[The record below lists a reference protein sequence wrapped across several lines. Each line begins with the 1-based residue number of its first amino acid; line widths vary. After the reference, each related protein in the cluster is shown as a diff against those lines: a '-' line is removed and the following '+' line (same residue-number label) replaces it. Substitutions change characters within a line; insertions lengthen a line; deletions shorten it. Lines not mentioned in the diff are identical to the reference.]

1 MAVPLDDFCGSK
13 FWDFDQSWN
22 TTDPDLSVCF
32 QDTILVWVPC
42 GFLWLFAPLETYL
55 LLKSSSRLI
64 PWTALNIAKLLIT
77 LSLFLI
83 SLAEFS
89 YAGHAALSEGV
100 ALPSVYFYTPFLKLA
115 TFLLATTMLLAGKKR
130 GIRSSGTLFL
140 FWFLMLLCGLV
151 AYRSHLKHALAA
163 DPADDDESYHPPN
176 ERVGQAFFFGTY
188 MAYYPLV
195 LVQFLLNCFADTKPV
210 YRQHAPSSE
219 EKECPESGASFLS
232 RLLFSWF
239 DSLAYQGFR
248 KPLEPTDLWT
258 LNFKDRTDQVVP
270 TFDRHWQTEVSRVAS
285 TKERTDV
292 AASFHNHVNHEGE
305 VKFSEPSN
313 KSAKAKP
320 SQLSI
325 VRALAKTFGPMFVA
339 GSVLK
344 LGTDTLQF
352 VSPQILRAMIGFVG
366 SGEPLWKGI
375 FYAVL
380 MFATATLQ
388 SLLLSAYFQRMYIV
402 GMRIRTC
409 LISAIYRKSLVLSN
423 AAKKES
429 TTGEIVNLMS
439 NDAQKFMELMVFL
452 NMLWSA
458 PFQIALALY
467 FLWDL
472 LGVAVLSGVGVMV
485 LMVPIN
491 GFLAAYSKKLQT
503 RQMKHKDERIKL
515 MNEILGGMK
524 VLKLYA
530 WERSFEKQVQDI
542 REKEVANLRT
552 MAYLSSVLSFLWNC
566 APFLVSLMSF
576 MTYVLMSNE
585 NVLGPQKAFV
595 SLTLF
600 NILRFPLS
608 MLPMLISMLVQ
619 ASVSVKRMNKYLGN
633 EELEE
638 YVTHEKDD
646 VNPVTVEYGS
656 FAWTRD
662 EDPVLRDVNIK
673 IPKGKLVALVGQVG
687 AGKSS
692 LLSALLGD
700 MERIQG
706 TVNIHGSVA
715 YIAQQVWIQN
725 ATVRDNILFQK
736 PMERERYNRV
746 LEQCALQSD
755 LSVLP
760 GGDMTEIGEKGIN
773 LSGGQKQR
781 VSLARAVYSDTDIYF
796 LDDPLSAVDSHV
808 GRHIFEKVIGPNGAL
823 KNKTRVLV
831 THGISYLPQVDHI
844 LVLKDGRVEEQ
855 GSYKELLSQKG
866 AFAEVL
872 LQFLREESQEDEL
885 LDTDPNIVEEL
896 ILQVGNPEINRQL
909 SLRKS
914 SEELSVAERKEFL
927 RSLSRQLSESASVE
941 STPVRAGSMDLSNRK
956 GSNAS
961 SLQSNR
967 TLSRSRSR
975 SQATLKG
982 EKGAVEAE
990 PTKLVQAEVAETGQ
1004 VKWRVYFAYFGAIG
1018 VAWLVPIVLMNVAS
1032 SAFSLGSNLWLTA
1045 WSNDPPLPDG
1055 TQDLGKRDLRLG
1067 VYGGLGLGQGLTIL
1081 FGSLALSLGSLKGAM
1096 FLHNGLLA
1104 NILRSPMAFFDT
1116 TPLGRVV
1123 NRFSKDVDTMD
1134 IAIPMTVR
1142 AWLMCVLQVV
1152 STLLIISIS
1161 TPIFMAVAVPIGVL
1175 YYFIQLFYIAT
1186 SRQLKRLESVT
1197 RSPIYT
1203 HFSET
1208 LSGVSTIRAYGAQER
1223 FVLESNHR
1231 VDYNQM
1237 CYYPSTISNRW
1248 LAVRLEFC
1256 GNLIVLFAAL
1266 FSVFGSQALDGGTV
1280 GLSLSYALSI
1290 TATMNWMVRMS
1301 CEFETNIVA
1310 VERIMEYTRSPT
1322 EAAWEVPE
1330 SKPAL
1335 DWPMGGQVQF
1345 ADYSTRY
1352 REGMDLVIKDIT
1364 VSINAGEKVGVVG
1377 RTGAGKS
1384 SLMLSLFRIV
1394 EPAKGTIFID
1404 GVDVTKIG
1412 LHDLRSKLTIIP
1424 QDPILFSGTLRTNLD
1439 PFGEKSDTELWSA
1452 LELSHLKAFVSG
1464 LDKGLEYQ
1472 VAEGG
1477 ENLSVGQRQLVC
1489 LARAL
1494 LRKSKVLVLDEA
1506 TAAVD
1511 METDSLIQQTIRK
1524 EFTGCTVLTIAHR
1537 LNTIMDYDRIL
1548 VLEQGRVA
1556 EFDTP
1561 SNLLANESSIFYSMS
1576 KDADLA

>member
-1 MAVPLDDFCGSK
+1 VSDVTFVDQGARRSNTGSSTLSSMAVPLDVFCGSK
-13 FWDFDQSWN
+13 FWDYNQTWN

-32 QDTILVWVPC
+32 QDTVLVWVPC
-42 GFLWLFAPLETYL
+42 GFLWLFAPLETYT
-55 LLKSSSRLI
+55 LLKSSNRLI

-77 LSLFLI
+77 FSLFLI
-83 SLAEFS
+83 SLVEFS

-115 TFLLATTMLLAGKKR
+115 TFLLAGAFLLAGKKR
-130 GIRSSGTLFL
+130 GVQSSGTLFL
-140 FWFLMLLCGLV
+140 FWLLLLLSGVV
-151 AYRSHLKHALAA
+151 AYRSHLKKALSAA
-163 DPADDDESYHPPN
+163 PDEDDASYSPRH
-176 ERVGQAFFFGTY
+176 ERVGQEFFFATY

-219 EKECPESGASFLS
+219 EKECPESGSSFLS

-239 DSLAYQGFR
+239 DALAYQGFKR
-248 KPLEPTDLWT
+248 PLEPGDLWA
-258 LNFKDRTDQVVP
+258 LNHNDRTDQVVP
-270 TFDRHWQTEVSRVAS
+270 QFDKNWQTEVSRMAPAR
-285 TKERTDV
+285 ERPDV

-305 VKFSEPSN
+305 VKFSEPTKKVSGP
-313 KSAKAKP
+313 KP

-325 VRALAKTFGPMFVA
+325 VRALAKTFGPMFVS
-339 GSVLK
+339 GSILK
-344 LGTDTLQF
+344 LIHDTLQF
-352 VSPQILRAMIGFVG
+352 VSPQVLRAMIGFVG
-366 SGEPLWKGI
+366 SGEPYWKGV
-375 FYAVL
+375 FYALL
-380 MFATATLQ
+380 MFTTATVQ
-388 SLLLSAYFQRMYIV
+388 SLMLSAYFQRMYIV
-402 GMRIRTC
+402 GMRIRTS

-485 LMVPIN
+485 LMVPVN

-530 WERSFEKQVQDI
+530 WEQSFEKQVQDI
-542 REKEVANLRT
+542 RAREVANLRT
-552 MAYLSSVLSFLWNC
+552 MAYLSAVLSFLWNC

-576 MTYVLMSNE
+576 MTYVLMSDE
-585 NVLGPQKAFV
+585 HVLDPQKAFV

-646 VNPVTVEYGS
+646 VNPVTVEHGS

-662 EDPVLRDVNIK
+662 EEPVLRDVDVK

-700 MERIQG
+700 MEHIEG
-706 TVNIHGSVA
+706 TVNIYGSVA
-715 YIAQQVWIQN
+715 YIAQQAWIQN

-736 PMERERYNRV
+736 PMERERYNRI
-746 LEQCALQSD
+746 LEQCALKSD

-808 GRHIFEKVIGPNGAL
+808 GRHIFENVIGPNGAL
-823 KNKTRVLV
+823 KNKTRLLV
-831 THGISYLPQVDHI
+831 THGISYLPKVDHI

-855 GSYKELLSQKG
+855 GSYKDLLRQKG

-872 LQFLREESQEDEL
+872 LQFLREETQEDDL

-896 ILQVGNPEINRQL
+896 IMHVANPEIGRQL

-941 STPVRAGSMDLSNRK
+941 STPVRTGSMDLSQRK

-967 TLSRSRSR
+967 TLSQRSRSR
-975 SQATLKG
+975 SQMTLKG
-982 EKGAVEAE
+982 EKGASEGE

-1018 VAWLVPIVLMNVAS
+1018 AAWLVPIVVMNLAS
-1032 SAFSLGSNLWLTA
+1032 QAFSLASNLWLTA
-1045 WSNDPPLPDG
+1045 WSNDPAMPDG
-1055 TQDLGKRDLRLG
+1055 SQDIGKRDLRLG
-1067 VYGGLGLGQGLTIL
+1067 VYGALGLGQGLTIL
-1081 FGSLALSLGSLKGAM
+1081 VGSLALSLGSLKGAM
-1096 FLHNGLLA
+1096 LLHNGLLA

-1142 AWLMCVLQVV
+1142 AWLMCVLQVI

-1161 TPIFMAVAVPIGVL
+1161 TPIFMAVALPIGVL

-1208 LSGVSTIRAYGAQER
+1208 LSGVSTIRAYSAQER

-1248 LAVRLEFC
+1248 LAIRLEFC

-1266 FSVFGSQALDGGTV
+1266 FAVFGSESLDGGTV

-1310 VERIMEYTRSPT
+1310 VERIMEYTKSPT
-1322 EAAWEVPE
+1322 EAAWELPE

-1335 DWPMGGQVQF
+1335 KWPTGGQVQF

-1404 GVDVTKIG
+1404 GVDVTRIG

-1424 QDPILFSGTLRTNLD
+1424 Q
-1439 PFGEKSDTELWSA
+1439 A
-1452 LELSHLKAFVSG
+1452 
-1464 LDKGLEYQ
+1464 
-1472 VAEGG
+1472 
-1477 ENLSVGQRQLVC
+1477 
-1489 LARAL
+1489 
-1494 LRKSKVLVLDEA
+1494 
-1506 TAAVD
+1506 
-1511 METDSLIQQTIRK
+1511 
-1524 EFTGCTVLTIAHR
+1524 
-1537 LNTIMDYDRIL
+1537 
-1548 VLEQGRVA
+1548 
-1556 EFDTP
+1556 
-1561 SNLLANESSIFYSMS
+1561 
-1576 KDADLA
+1576 